1 MTPDPAVDALPTKRG
16 VRRDFR
22 WLWIGQ
28 TTSLVGDQFMTLALP
43 LLAVLVL
50 HTSPAL
56 AALLPFCLFVPFLF
70 LGLPAGA
77 ILERLPRRTTMLVC
91 NGAQFVLFGAIWVL
105 AATGVLRFWM
115 LAPLVLASGC
125 AVVFFQVAYTS
136 YLPSMIIDPD
146 ELHRANARLALSES
160 SAHSVGPMLAG
171 PVIKLFGVVGAIA
184 VDALTFLGSVVCL
197 LRIKHIEEVPEV
209 SSRAPGWIRRDI
221 KEGLRFVGRHPVL
234 QPVLACGTAYALFL
248 SMIETSLVLYCLQ
261 VLHLAPQW
269 IGVVTGAAAAGY
281 PIGNLLSTRLA
292 RRLGTHSALMAAA
305 TTSVLGIICMPVM
318 GTIGGRI
325 GVLGLVA
332 GSILH
337 CIGEGAYGP
346 ISLTL
351 RQTESPVALRAR
363 IGSVQRFFMW
373 GAVSIGSLMAAAS
386 TAVFGLAGSVWIGG
400 LGTIIALPALYRRGM
415 RDKIRARRHPEQ
427 AAEDWI
433 HPEPVEA
440 PVLAHS
446 AD

>member
-1 MTPDPAVDALPTKRG
+1 MTPDQPMDASPTTSG

-22 WLWIGQ
+22 WLWAGQ

-56 AALLPFCLFVPFLF
+56 AALLPFCLFAPFLVF
-70 LGLPAGA
+70 GLPAGA
-77 ILERLPRRTTMLVC
+77 ILERLPRRRTMLFC
-91 NGAQFVLFGAIWVL
+91 NGVQFVLFSTIWLL
-105 AATGVLRFWM
+105 AATHVLRFWM
-115 LAPLVLASGC
+115 LAPLVLCSGC

-136 YLPSMIIDPD
+136 YLPSMILDPD

-160 SAHSVGPMLAG
+160 SAVSIGPMLAG
-171 PVIKLFGVVGAIA
+171 PVIRLTGVVTAIA
-184 VDALTFLGSVVCL
+184 VDALSFLGSFLCL
-197 LRIKHIEEVPEV
+197 LRIRHVEEVPEATV
-209 SSRAPGWIRRDI
+209 REPRWIRRDV
-221 KEGLRFVGRHPVL
+221 KVGLDFVARHRVL
-234 QPVLACGTAYALFL
+234 QPVLACGTTYALFL
-248 SMIETSLVLYCLQ
+248 SMIETSLVLYCLK

-292 RRLGTHSALMAAA
+292 HRLGTHTALMAAA
-305 TTSVLGIICMPVM
+305 ATSVVGIISMPVM
-318 GTIGGRI
+318 GSIGGRL
-325 GVLGLVA
+325 GVTGLVA

-351 RQTESPVALRAR
+351 RQIESPLALRAR

-373 GAVSIGSLMAAAS
+373 GAVSIGSLLAAGS
-386 TAVFGLAGSVWIGG
+386 TAVFGLAGSVWIGA
-400 LGTIIALPALYRRGM
+400 LGTIMALPALYRRGM
-415 RDKIRARRHPEQ
+415 RDKIRAQRHPKPP
-427 AAEDWI
+427 AEGMGSGPI
-433 HPEPVEA
+433 EA
-440 PVLAHS
+440 PLLVNS
-446 AD
+446 VE